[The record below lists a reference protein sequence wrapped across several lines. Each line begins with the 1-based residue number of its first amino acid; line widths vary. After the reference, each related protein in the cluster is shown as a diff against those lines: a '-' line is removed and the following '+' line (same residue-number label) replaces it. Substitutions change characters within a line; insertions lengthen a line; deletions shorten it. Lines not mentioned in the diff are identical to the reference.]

1 MQCKGKNH
9 YWGKILKQFLIGFQV
24 RQKNFS
30 LPGKAKGRYLQV
42 TFQLQNTQGCWKMKV
57 RLVFAHFRIEVSVS
71 FYMYVY
77 LSRLCS
83 NRARWPVAPNF
94 CSRATRKSLPF
105 HRNHMLGTLDFTSS
119 EHWAPFN
126 FPQSTALFMYNCF
139 SGEDCC
145 SVSDTG
151 GSYKNSS
158 TTRIGVKPIRF
169 WLLVQMLYYRAI
181 EDWSELRPLNQV
193 HVTNILHTAL
203 VGLVSNNALEAASS
217 DNTMWM
223 ILRFLIEALLCPPP
237 LLPL

>member
-1 MQCKGKNH
+1 MAKLTCPVFLFDQFNSTELCSAWKIQGSNAGQAFFKNGDIQFIIQCFIFKNCKYNGYKDEYQSMQCKGKNH

-30 LPGKAKGRYLQV
+30 LPRKAKGRYLQV

-158 TTRIGVKPIRF
+158 TPRIGVEPIRF
-169 WLLVQMLYYRAI
+169 WLLVQMFY
-181 EDWSELRPLNQV
+181 
-193 HVTNILHTAL
+193 H
-203 VGLVSNNALEAASS
+203 
-217 DNTMWM
+217 
-223 ILRFLIEALLCPPP
+223 
-237 LLPL
+237 